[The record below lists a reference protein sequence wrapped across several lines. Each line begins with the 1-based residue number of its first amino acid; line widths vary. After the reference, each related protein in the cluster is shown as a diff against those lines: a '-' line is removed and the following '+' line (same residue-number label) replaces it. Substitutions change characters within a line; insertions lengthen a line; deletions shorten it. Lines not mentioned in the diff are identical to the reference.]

1 MSFSRSS
8 VKSVRQPCKLQPA
21 SLWVWVYQLE
31 NNKLIPAAS
40 VTISGPM
47 NRRGQVSKGGPCVFE
62 CLTPGTYEVTA
73 SAIAVPGYE
82 TSRVVTAVP
91 VRVTIEAGD
100 LGTAAIYV
108 ELHKV
113 AIKLLDSKGH
123 DVGNAAYEMVTPG
136 GVTFKSQLK
145 ADGSR
150 RVAGIPAGNCK
161 VRFPDYDRDLIEFV
175 SSSEGT

>member
-47 NRRGQVSKGGPCVFE
+47 NRKHQVGKDLACLFE
-62 CLTPGTYEVTA
+62 RLTPGTYEVTA

-82 TSRVVTAVP
+82 TSSVVTALP
-91 VRVTIEAGD
+91 VRVTIEAGK
-100 LGTAAIYV
+100 LAEAIIYV
-108 ELHKV
+108 GQTV
-113 AIKLLDSKGH
+113 AIKLLDSKGYV
-123 DVGNAAYEMVTPG
+123 VGNAACEMVTPG
-136 GVTFKSQLK
+136 GGTLKGQLK
-145 ADGSR
+145 GDGSW
-150 RVAGIPAGNCK
+150 RVEGIPAGNCK
-161 VRFPDYDRDLIEFV
+161 ILFPDYDRDLIEFV
-175 SSSEGT
+175 SSSQGT